1 MKPYEVKERLDILK
15 SNSTALKG
23 LVEMERCASDSN
35 LKSSLCELVNLRVTQ
50 INGCNKCL
58 GMHVRNALATG
69 ECEQRLAALDQW
81 EDSSLFSERE
91 RAALAWT
98 EALTL
103 IAAHEIPD
111 ELYRTT
117 RGYFSEEDLVAL
129 TFCVIATNGWNRL
142 SKCFHTV
149 CGGTDQEKNNTT

>member
-1 MKPYEVKERLDILK
+1 MKERLDILK

-35 LKSSLCELVNLRVTQ
+35 LKPSLCELVKLRISQ
-50 INGCNKCL
+50 INGNDKCL
-58 GMHVRNALATG
+58 DMHLGNALATG
-69 ECEQRLAALDQW
+69 ESEQRLVALGKW
-81 EDSSLFSERE
+81 ERSALFSERE

-111 ELYRTT
+111 ELYKTA

-129 TFCVIATNGWNRL
+129 TFCIIATNGWNRL
-142 SKCFHTV
+142 SKCFHKV